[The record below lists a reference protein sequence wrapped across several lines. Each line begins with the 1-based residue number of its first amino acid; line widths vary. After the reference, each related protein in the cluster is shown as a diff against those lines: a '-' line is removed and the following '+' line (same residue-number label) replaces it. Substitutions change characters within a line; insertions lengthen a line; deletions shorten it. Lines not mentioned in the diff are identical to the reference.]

1 MEQIFLSLGSNLG
14 DRLANLRRA
23 IAAIRGF
30 VQVMAISDAYEAEPV
45 EFTSQPWFVNAVIA
59 CSADETLA
67 TDSIP
72 RNVAEG
78 DAEYPPLRLLRR
90 LLDLEIALGRERS
103 SSRFVLK
110 GPRVI
115 DIDIVLYGS
124 RVIHM
129 PELVVPHPA
138 MHMRRFVLEPL
149 AQIAPEVEHPIL
161 RQSALQLL
169 RELPEHGPVVRRL
182 ACLDSPE
189 E

>member
-1 MEQIFLSLGSNLG
+1 MEHIFLSLGSNLG

-23 IAAIRGF
+23 IAAIREF
-30 VQVMAISDAYEAEPV
+30 ARVVAISDAYETEPV

-59 CSADETLA
+59 LSTNGTLA

-72 RNVAEG
+72 RNVDEGVAE
-78 DAEYPPLRLLRR
+78 DPPRRLLRR
-90 LLDLEIALGRERS
+90 LLDLEIALGRERNS
-103 SSRFVLK
+103 GRFVPK

-124 RVIHM
+124 RVIHL
-129 PELVVPHPA
+129 PDLVIPHPA
-138 MHMRRFVLEPL
+138 MHTRRFVLQPL

-169 RELPEHGPVVRRL
+169 QELPEHGPVVRRL

>member
-14 DRLANLRRA
+14 NRLANLRRA

-30 VQVMAISDAYEAEPV
+30 VQVMAISDAYESEPV

-59 CSADETLA
+59 LSANGALA
-67 TDSIP
+67 ANTIP

-78 DAEYPPLRLLRR
+78 GAEEPPRRLLGR

-103 SSRFVLK
+103 TGLFTPK

-124 RVIHM
+124 RVIHL
-129 PELVVPHPA
+129 PDLVIPHPA
-138 MHMRRFVLEPL
+138 MHMRRFVLQPL

-169 RELPEHGPVVRRL
+169 RGLPEHGPVVRRL
-182 ACLDSPE
+182 ACLDSRE